1 MQRIG
6 DTFQQAFCRAKYGK
20 GTPFLYLL
28 FSSLPQKQEEERMD
42 VNKIR
47 PSI

>member
-1 MQRIG
+1 MQRVG

-28 FSSLPQKQEEERMD
+28 FSSFTQKNRKRKEW
-42 VNKIR
+42 K
-47 PSI
+47 

>member
-1 MQRIG
+1 MQRVE

-28 FSSLPQKQEEERMD
+28 FSSFTTKTGRGKNGCE
-42 VNKIR
+42 
-47 PSI
+47 